1 MIIAEIYGVERV
13 VDDSAFK
20 EGCWREPPAV
30 VLSVPSASFPITTM
44 IVEIGTIV
52 AIPKISLFR
61 LVRPLVFF
69 AVINLMINVP
79 HIG

>member
-1 MIIAEIYGVERV
+1 MVIAEIYGVERV
-13 VDDSAFK
+13 IDDSAFR
-20 EGCWREPPAV
+20 EGCWREPPAI
-30 VLSVPSASFPITTM
+30 VLAVPSAYFPITTM

-69 AVINLMINVP
+69 AVVNLMITVP